1 MATNLYFRNTTAAE
15 PKPNV
20 KQSTTPITQWVGDS
34 AAAITAKDMLTAIG
48 DTTYHFVNYSQT
60 EPGATHYAWF
70 KSWIS
75 PPLNAQTI
83 SGTLSFIADFIEG
96 AAAHNLMPRIFV
108 YVWKADDSGI
118 RGILYP
124 NTNSAV
130 EADTSAGTM
139 QTFFNGV
146 AITPV
151 DCQKGDKIVIEVM
164 SFDNNTRTVTYTHD
178 LLFNGTVASNSYSY
192 IRFSQDLSW
201 YVAAAVPRSWGI
213 II

>member
-1 MATNLYFRNTTAAE
+1 MPTNLYFRNTVATE

-20 KQSTTPITQWVGDS
+20 KQSTTTISQYVGDS
-34 AAAITAKDMLTAIG
+34 AEKITSFDMLTDMG
-48 DTTYHFVNYSQT
+48 TTAYHFINYGQT
-60 EPGATHYAWF
+60 EPGATHYAWY

-83 SGTLSFIADFIEG
+83 SGTLTFIADFIEG

-124 NTNSAV
+124 NTNSSV
-130 EADTSAGTM
+130 EANTSSGTM

-151 DCQKGDKIVIEVM
+151 DCQEGDRIVIEVM
-164 SFDNNTRTVTYTHD
+164 SFDNNTKTLTYTHD
-178 LLFNGTVASNSYSY
+178 LLFNGTVA
-192 IRFSQDLSW
+192 
-201 YVAAAVPRSWGI
+201 
-213 II
+213 